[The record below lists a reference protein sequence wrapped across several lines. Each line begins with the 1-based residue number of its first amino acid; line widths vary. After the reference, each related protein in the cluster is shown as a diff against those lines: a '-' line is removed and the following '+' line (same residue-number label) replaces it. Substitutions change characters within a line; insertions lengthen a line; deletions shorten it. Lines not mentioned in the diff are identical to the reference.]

1 MYAAGLW
8 RSHAAPVGSGGRRG
22 LSASVPPVMDTGIV
36 LGGEGRLP
44 TCRAFPPVGFFRPQ
58 ASGTS
63 RRRQKPKAH
72 PAVRGR
78 KPCPPTAAAGMHG
91 RGKATV
97 HAQRDV
103 RVRGPVHVTSGTA
116 QQMRTSTIRECS
128 SSKPAAVAPA
138 RCLLAP
144 DLI

>member
-1 MYAAGLW
+1 MYAAGLR

-103 RVRGPVHVTSGTA
+103 RVHGPVHQQVYRNGTA
-116 QQMRTSTIRECS
+116 DENKHYPGVQLVEACSRRPRTV
-128 SSKPAAVAPA
+128 PLGA
-138 RCLLAP
+138 
-144 DLI
+144 